1 MFRGSKEYSLDEL
14 IEHPVLGMQMTSEGI
29 ERRCL
34 DLMLD
39 AVSHHRFTETECDER
54 ANISISL

>member
-1 MFRGSKEYSLDEL
+1 MFQGSKEYSLDEL
-14 IEHPVLGMQMTSEGI
+14 LEHPVLSVQITNEGI

-39 AVSHHRFTETECDER
+39 AVSGHRRFAEAEHEVRWGD
-54 ANISISL
+54 

>member
-1 MFRGSKEYSLDEL
+1 MFRGSKEYSLNEL
-14 IEHPVLGMQMTSEGI
+14 LEHPILSVQITSEGI

-39 AVSHHRFTETECDER
+39 AVSGHRRFAEAER
-54 ANISISL
+54 DDQSID